1 MTRTGWLERPE
12 EWNGI
17 PREEHSKPGVL
28 KAQLDWIIEQGG
40 AGKPYLL
47 RHVPMHDKH
56 RLQKQT
62 HNYRRDYGKAGFSFE
77 VRPLPSNAQQAMKTR
92 ETHGEDAVG
101 LWTVWTPI
109 SNGQG

>member
-1 MTRTGWLERPE
+1 MHAGWLDKPE

-40 AGKPYLL
+40 AGKPFLL
-47 RHVPMHDKH
+47 KHVPMRDKH
-56 RLQKQT
+56 RLQKQAS
-62 HNYRRDYGKAGFSFE
+62 NYRRDYGQYGFRFE
-77 VRPLPSNAQQAMKTR
+77 VRQLPGPVKQAARIR
-92 ETHGEDAVG
+92 EACGEDGVG

-109 SNGQG
+109 EQRPA